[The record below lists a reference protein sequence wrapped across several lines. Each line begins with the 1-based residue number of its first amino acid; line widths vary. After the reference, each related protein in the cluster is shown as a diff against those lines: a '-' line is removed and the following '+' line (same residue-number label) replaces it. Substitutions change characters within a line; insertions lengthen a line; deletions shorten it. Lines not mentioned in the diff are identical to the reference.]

1 MFIKD
6 LEAIVAK
13 CLDYDGTLGIDWAEE
28 KALGYWACMNQVE
41 ESICSWPL
49 INLSNHAPMLLL
61 STFAVLFPYTCLIYF
76 CTANEKDNRG
86 NI

>member
-13 CLDYDGTLGIDWAEE
+13 WLDYDGTLGIDWAEE
-28 KALGYWACMNQVE
+28 KALGYWACMDQVE

-49 INLSNHAPMLLL
+49 INL
-61 STFAVLFPYTCLIYF
+61 
-76 CTANEKDNRG
+76 
-86 NI
+86 